1 MNLPLPLEL
10 SKPVQLDSDLNSEV
24 RAQMCSGTRS
34 GAQSKSLNAFGIIQ
48 VDATDVVVD
57 DVIA

>member
-10 SKPVQLDSDLNSEV
+10 SKPVMLAGDLNSEI
-24 RAQMCSGTRS
+24 RAQMCSATQS
-34 GAQSKSLNAFGIIQ
+34 GAQSKSLTALGIIQ

>member
-1 MNLPLPLEL
+1 MSLPLPLEL
-10 SKPVQLDSDLNSEV
+10 TKPVTLADDLNSEV
-24 RAQMCSGTRS
+24 RAQMCSGTKS
-34 GAQSKSLNAFGIIQ
+34 GSQCKSLGALGILQ

>member
-1 MNLPLPLEL
+1 MSLPLPLEL
-10 SKPVQLDSDLNSEV
+10 TKPVTLADDLNSEV
-24 RAQMCSGTRS
+24 RAQMCSSTHS
-34 GAQSKSLNAFGIIQ
+34 GAQCKSLGALGILQ